1 VATSQS
7 RVLLVC
13 MPWANPE
20 YPSLALGL
28 LKACLEQDGL
38 ACDNLYASLRF
49 LRQLGDLNFYR
60 TLGYAAE
67 GDVVFTPRYF
77 GSPVDEAAA
86 TLHGRT
92 GRIFAP
98 LGQLARCREVIEAGE
113 RFIDDLYQS
122 VDWGRYD
129 IVGFSLMFQQLLAS
143 LSLARLI
150 KASHPRTAILFGGP
164 SCDDCMGLEMIR
176 SFPEVDYVAIGE
188 ADQTLPALVRE
199 IRTRAAGSQEPIQ
212 TPGVAFRGP
221 DGAVQH
227 SKAVEMTIRLD
238 DLPYPD
244 YGPYFEQLARLDLE
258 SAIDPVLYMEGS
270 RGCWWGQ
277 KSLCTFCGLN
287 GTTISFRAKTPARVI
302 EEAKALS
309 AKYGIS
315 RFWTSDNILDHRAY
329 RSLLPALRDLRVKE
343 GWDLS
348 FFFEIKSNVTKEQV
362 KALRDAGVTWVQP
375 GIESFSDHILA
386 LMHKGAEAIQQI
398 QLLKYLAEFSM
409 RVDWNILYANPNE
422 HADDYRQ
429 MAALVPFLHHLP
441 PPAPGTV
448 VPMNLQRFTRY
459 HSDPAGHG
467 ITWMGPG
474 EFYRRV
480 FPRED
485 IDLHRL
491 VYYFDYVHP
500 DQSNTELQAARQL
513 FFDAVAVWRRVY
525 RAESLIY
532 RRGPGSVTIVD
543 RRVSPAET
551 TVLTGAEAA
560 LYVACDSARG
570 GGQIRRD
577 FESALGADGVAAF
590 LSSMVS
596 RRLMYRSP
604 ADKFLSLALQDQTG
618 RGLQFQRAIARA
630 VEPPKIPAVP
640 PRAKGQPIVLQVV
653 NAR

>member
-1 VATSQS
+1 
-7 RVLLVC
+7 

-28 LKACLEQDGL
+28 LKARLEQEGL

-49 LRQLGDLNFYR
+49 LRQLGDLTFYR

-86 TLHGRT
+86 TLQERT
-92 GRIFAP
+92 GRTFAP
-98 LGQLARCREVIEAGE
+98 LARIERCREVVDAGA
-113 RFIDDLYQS
+113 RFIDDLYRS

-129 IVGFSLMFQQLLAS
+129 VVGFSLMFQQLLAS

-150 KASHPRTAILFGGP
+150 KRSHPGIAILLGGP

-188 ADQTLPALVRE
+188 ADRTLPSLVRE
-199 IRTRAAGSQEPIQ
+199 IRGRAAGAHDPIR
-212 TPGVAFRGP
+212 TPGVAFRDAG
-221 DGAVQH
+221 GAVRT
-227 SKAVEMTIRLD
+227 SGAVEVTTALD

-244 YGPYFEQLARLDLE
+244 YGPYFDQLARLDLE
-258 SAIDPVLYMEGS
+258 STIEPVLYMEGS

-287 GTTISFRAKTPARVI
+287 GTTLAFRAKSPGRVV
-302 EEAKALS
+302 EEAKAL
-309 AKYGIS
+309 AARYGIS

-329 RSLLPALRDLRVKE
+329 RTLLPALRDLRVKD

-362 KALRDAGVTWVQP
+362 RMLRDAGITWVQP
-375 GIESFSDHILA
+375 GIESFSDHILR

-422 HADDYRQ
+422 TADDYRQ
-429 MAALVPFLHHLP
+429 MAELVPFLHHLP

-474 EFYRRV
+474 AFYRRV
-480 FPRED
+480 FPRND
-485 IDLHRL
+485 IDLDRL
-491 VYYFDYVHP
+491 VYYFEYAHP
-500 DQSNTELQAARQL
+500 DQSNADLQSARQS
-513 FFDAVAVWRRVY
+513 FFDAIAVWRRAY
-525 RAESLIY
+525 RPESLVY
-532 RRGPGSVTIVD
+532 RRGPGYVAIFD

-551 TVLTGAEAA
+551 TLLTGTEAE
-560 LYVACDSARG
+560 LYVYCDAARG
-570 GGQIRRD
+570 GRQIHSD
-577 FESALGADGVAAF
+577 FDAALGADGVSAF

-604 ADKFLSLALQDQTG
+604 ADKYLSLALQDQTG

-630 VEPPKIPAVP
+630 LEPPAVP
-640 PRAKGQPIVLQVV
+640 AAPAPAASRTIPLELVS
-653 NAR
+653 AR